1 MTANHSPD
9 APPKPVE
16 IPRSA
21 LRTSTRAKEKN
32 LPLVRSREVESLD
45 ESVLE
50 IPTPLTDFPDSQP
63 VRILHVDDN
72 PDITEVT
79 SVFLEDINDCFEV
92 TTETTVVEA
101 LSTLEEQSVDCIISD
116 YQMPTTDGL
125 EFLQIVRE
133 KYPDLPFILF
143 TGQGSEEIAS
153 EAIAAGV
160 TDYMQKGGGSDQ
172 YEVLSNRVQNAVER
186 YRTQQQFWD
195 ALSWYQRLVEQNIAG
210 VFVIQNEEIVYV
222 NQKLA
227 DIFDYNQSDLIGD
240 SPSALVVSGEQDD
253 IDKALADSNPGD
265 TETFQTEVTGRR
277 QDGEEITVEVHGG
290 TVEYNGDGALLG
302 ILREA
307 SQGTP
312 ER

>member
-9 APPKPVE
+9 ASPETIK
-16 IPRSA
+16 IPRST
-21 LRTSTRAKEKN
+21 LRTSSRAREKN
-32 LPLVRSREVESLD
+32 LALVRSKEVETIN

-50 IPTPLTDFPDSQP
+50 IPTPLTKFVENQP
-63 VRILHVDDN
+63 IRILHVDDN

-101 LSTLEEQSVDCIISD
+101 LNTLEEQPVDCIISD

-133 KYPDLPFILF
+133 KHPDIPFILF
-143 TGQGSEEIAS
+143 TGQGSEDIAS

-172 YEVLSNRVQNAVER
+172 YEVLSNRVENAVER
-186 YRTQQQFWD
+186 HRTQQQFWD

-210 VFVIQNEEIVYV
+210 VFVVQNGEIAYV

-227 DIFDYNQSDLIGD
+227 EIFDYNQSDLIGE
-240 SPSALVVSGEQDD
+240 SPSTLVVSREQND
-253 IDKALADSNPGD
+253 IEGVLADGEPSKAK
-265 TETFQTEVTGRR
+265 TFQTEVTAERR
-277 QDGEEITVEVHGG
+277 DGEEITIEIHGG
-290 TVEYNGDGALLG
+290 AVEYNGDGALLG
-302 ILREA
+302 ILKEA
-307 SQGTP
+307 SHETH
-312 ER
+312 